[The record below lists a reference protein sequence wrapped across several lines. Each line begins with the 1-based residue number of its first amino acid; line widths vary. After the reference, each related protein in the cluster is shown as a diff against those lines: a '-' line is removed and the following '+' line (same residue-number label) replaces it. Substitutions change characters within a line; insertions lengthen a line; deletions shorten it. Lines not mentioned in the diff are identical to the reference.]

1 MKRITFIISLVLFV
15 CSSTLAFA
23 ADAVEKV
30 LRKQPG
36 EEASKISD
44 EAGKNKLEQSSP
56 VVTKNKPK
64 AWGDP
69 HISHPDVMR
78 DPQTDKAN
86 R

>member
-1 MKRITFIISLVLFV
+1 MKRIIFMMSLVLFV
-15 CSSTLAFA
+15 CTATLASA

-30 LRKQPG
+30 LRKQSG
-36 EEASKISD
+36 EESSNISD
-44 EAGKNKLEQSSP
+44 KSGKNKLEQSSP

>member
-36 EEASKISD
+36 EESSKISD

-69 HISHPDVMR
+69 HVTSPDATKN
-78 DPQTDKAN
+78 PQADQVN